1 MFRLFKTTS
10 TTPLFQNL
18 RGFINVQTRLIGS
31 SQPKLGR
38 SVSFSS
44 NQEKAPKSFSNN
56 NNNNNNNKYS
66 NNSNNSS
73 NDDFN
78 FIESSGGRGRLMD
91 SSNYK
96 IDKRVTDWEK
106 ETLSEIKK
114 QVHTP
119 TTPVDAKAMGQ
130 FLSENNIA
138 VDSRKDLPMPMT
150 TFEETPFNEKLVR
163 MLRTNFDTPTPIQQ
177 LGWSI
182 SLTGE
187 DMVGIS
193 KTGSGKTL
201 SFVLPAIHHIHSQ
214 SRSHTYLGPNVL
226 VITPTRELS
235 TQIATE
241 SKPYLQAMNMRFA
254 TLYGGE
260 SKSVQTYQLRKQP
273 QFIVGTPGRILD
285 HLNDGTLSLKNISY
299 LVLDEAD
306 RMLEMG
312 FESQVRSLF
321 ENIRPD
327 RQVLYWSATW
337 PSKVMNLANEFIND
351 PIKIQV
357 GNNELTANDQIKQN
371 FKFVDTEAHKAMA
384 LLDTMEEIY
393 TNNPE
398 AKTLI
403 FTMTKQ
409 GADKLKEYLTKKG
422 NARIESLHGDKA
434 QNVRS
439 RIIEDF
445 RKNYIDILVATDVAS
460 RGLDIRD
467 ITDVINF
474 SMPPQIENYV
484 HRIGRTA
491 RAGAT
496 GCSHTIISKSS
507 VNDMELLNELI
518 DLLQRSNQQVPE
530 EMVEL
535 APRKNNYRNNN
546 NNNNRGGGR
555 GYGNRNGGGRGY
567 GNRNGGGRNGGG
579 DRNDYQRKG
588 PIAFNK

>member
-1 MFRLFKTTS
+1 MFRLFKTTT
-10 TTPLFQNL
+10 TTPLFNL
-18 RGFINVQTRLIGS
+18 RGLFNTTQTRLIGS
-31 SQPKLGR
+31 S
-38 SVSFSS
+38 SSS
-44 NQEKAPKSFSNN
+44 NRGISFGAQNNNNSNYRSNQFSRSNN
-56 NNNNNNNKYS
+56 NNNNYNNN
-66 NNSNNSS
+66 NNEQ
-73 NDDFN
+73 DDFS
-78 FIESSGGRGRLMD
+78 FIESSGGRGKILGD
-91 SSNYK
+91 NNYR
-96 IDKRVTDWEK
+96 IDKRVTDWER
-106 ETLSEIKK
+106 ETLAEIKK
-114 QVHTP
+114 QIYTP
-119 TTPVDAKAMGQ
+119 SEPVDTKVINQ
-130 FLSENNIA
+130 FLADNNIA
-138 VDSRKDLPMPMT
+138 VESRQQIPMPMT
-150 TFEETPFNEKLVR
+150 TFEGTPFNEKIVR
-163 MLRTNFDTPTPIQQ
+163 MLKSTFDTPTPIQQ

-187 DMVGIS
+187 DFIGIS

-201 SFVLPAIHHIHSQ
+201 SFVLPAIHHIHNQ
-214 SRSHTYLGPNVL
+214 ARSHTYLGPSVL
-226 VITPTRELS
+226 IIAPTRELS
-235 TQIATE
+235 TQIAAE
-241 SKPYLQAMNMRFA
+241 SKPYLQALNMRYA
-254 TLYGGE
+254 SLYGGE
-260 SKSVQTYQLRKQP
+260 SKSLQTAQLRKQP

-285 HLNDGTLSLKNISY
+285 HLNDGTLSLKNISF

-337 PSKVMNLANEFIND
+337 PSKVMNLANEFIIN

-357 GNNELTANDQIKQN
+357 GNNELTANDAIKQN
-371 FKFVDTEAHKAMA
+371 FKFVETEAHKATA

-393 TNNPE
+393 TKNPE

-434 QNVRS
+434 QNHRS
-439 RIIEDF
+439 RIIDDF
-445 RKNYIDILVATDVAS
+445 KKNHIDILVATDVAS
-460 RGLDIRD
+460 RGLDIKD

-496 GCSHTIISKSS
+496 GHSHTIISKSS

-518 DLLQRSNQQVPE
+518 DLLERSNQEVPR

-535 APRKNNYRNNN
+535 APQKNNKRYNNNNNNYNRNRNNN
-546 NNNNRGGGR
+546 NNRRGGG
-555 GYGNRNGGGRGY
+555 GGGGY
-567 GNRNGGGRNGGG
+567 RS
-579 DRNDYQRKG
+579 QRSG
-588 PIAFNK
+588 PISFGGKK